1 MPVSAGASAAVDGKD
16 LPGHERGRV
25 GSEKDDR
32 ASNFIG
38 LADPT
43 ERNLRRQRRFV
54 LGAAG
59 EAIEHAG
66 VDRPGGDGVDANTR
80 GSALERRGLGDAF
93 DRVLAADIERGA
105 GATLMTVGRGDVDD
119 APAL

>member
-1 MPVSAGASAAVDGKD
+1 MPVSAGAPAAVDGKD

-43 ERNLRRQRRFV
+43 ERNLRRQRRLFWGLPV
-54 LGAAG
+54 KRSSMLVSIGPGATAL
-59 EAIEHAG
+59 
-66 VDRPGGDGVDANTR
+66 TR
-80 GSALERRGLGDAF
+80 TPKAAPSS
-93 DRVLAADIERGA
+93 AADLVMPSTA
-105 GATLMTVGRGDVDD
+105 CLLPT
-119 APAL
+119 